1 MAPSEVTI
9 TVTTGSQVIPK
20 GMGTPPTLPKIALNG
35 APLPSLPNP
44 GYTSGFQVVVL
55 DVTQDITQ
63 PAAILSNQY
72 RALFA
77 DDGNSWWD
85 TYVAMYD
92 AIKRQILSSGNPEA
106 QLVILASYGMDAN
119 AAPTPDIMDTLQSLG
134 AGQPLQHWETSV
146 DIGSGG
152 GSFISWPANYLF
164 IGRSQIG
171 YGQATELFDFPGN
184 QNPVQSSI
192 TATVGNV

>member
-1 MAPSEVTI
+1 MAFSEVTI
-9 TVTTGSQVIPK
+9 TVASGSQVIPK
-20 GMGTPPTLPKIALNG
+20 GLGTPPTLPKIALNG
-35 APLPSLPNP
+35 APIPSLPNP
-44 GYTSGFQVVVL
+44 GYTSGFQVVVF

-72 RALFA
+72 RPLFP
-77 DDGNSWWD
+77 DSGNSWWD
-85 TYVAMYD
+85 TYTGMYNWM
-92 AIKRQILSSGNPEA
+92 KRQILSSGNPDT

-119 AAPTPDIMDTLQSLG
+119 AAPPPDFMETLLSLG
-134 AGQPLQHWETSV
+134 AGQPLQKWETSV

-152 GSFISWPANYLF
+152 GNFVSWPANYLF

-171 YGQATELFDFPGN
+171 YGQATETFDFPAN
-184 QNPVQSSI
+184 QDPVQSSI